1 MKHTKY
7 KTIQFDDEH
16 HVLRR
21 RITGNVTDK
30 NINNI
35 NKVISSRSKIYK
47 CDHNFSSSRKQYEG
61 CGCLRSEN
69 WIMNKVDD
77 SSIDVIVILSY
88 NN

>member
-21 RITGNVTDK
+21 RITGNVTEK

-47 CDHNFSSSRKQYEG
+47 FTHCGSDERQYNYPGIDLPIVTVMRTKFSNFKE
-61 CGCLRSEN
+61 
-69 WIMNKVDD
+69 
-77 SSIDVIVILSY
+77 
-88 NN
+88 